1 MAFIKGG
8 LSGNRAQVAWGLDFS
23 LVEIDK
29 FASTEGE
36 TIRFRGST
44 DYATLGYN
52 HATYGGVKLICSA
65 MSSGD
70 SSKGLVLELTPT
82 LATGGIRQGG
92 LYVEMDRYTAMTAS
106 DGNSDIACK
115 IFSRNR
121 AASEAYCRTR
131 AMEVLTEVRDTGSGN
146 YAMDGIY
153 VAVKTRSGT
162 NLGAGG
168 AIALKAETNMGAD
181 CTGGEVIG
189 VNIHDIGQT
198 ATPSAIYGLKITT
211 GAYAITRKSA
221 IRIENSSGAWTNGIE
236 FAGTITNVFNFAEAD
251 GSQGFTAVSGATQG
265 GNIDGYMKV
274 YDATTGQAL
283 YCPLYDAAPA

>member
-1 MAFIKGG
+1 MQLRGQFKDER
-8 LSGNRAQVAWGLDFS
+8 LQVWRGGLDFQRTEAIHFADDPGTT
-23 LVEIDK
+23 LK
-29 FASTEGE
+29 FYGGTTMG
-36 TIRFRGST
+36 F
-44 DYATLGYN
+44 N
-52 HATYGGVKLICSA
+52 HATAGGIRIVHDA
-65 MSSGD
+65 MASGD
-70 SSKGLVLELTPT
+70 SSRGLSMILTPT

-92 LYVEMDRYTAMTAS
+92 LYIEMDRYTAMTAS
-106 DGNSDIACK
+106 DGNYDIACK

-121 AASEAYCRTR
+121 AASEAYARTR
-131 AMEVLTEVRDTGSGN
+131 AMEILTEVRDTGSGN

-153 VAVKTRSGT
+153 CAVKTRSGT

-168 AIALKAETNMGAD
+168 AIAIKAETNMGAD

-221 IRIENSSGAWTNGIE
+221 IRMENSSGAWTNGIE
-236 FAGTITNVFNFAEAD
+236 FAGTITNVLNFAEAD
-251 GSQGFTAVSGATQG
+251 GSQGFTAGSGLSQG
-265 GNIDGYMKV
+265 GNIDGYIRI

-283 YCPLYDAAPA
+283 YIGCYDAAPA